1 MSARGFAP
9 SRLFCRLP
17 LTAPP
22 CSVLQG
28 VALVG
33 RGYPEPPP
41 PLLGR
46 WLALT
51 APPRFLLLYV
61 LPVSRPVGAAPTYAA
76 SFERGPPPRSRWPR
90 GDPRPLLGSPAPYGR
105 APRQRGGLRESGV
118 LPSVG
123 RFYRL
128 TRSGSACGLGATPPR
143 SEGWRRAS
151 LWSRRA
157 CCGASFGRPT
167 SRTTLPALCTPF
179 SPQPA
184 ASSLRSSA
192 PASAP
197 TALTRCSSSNVRGLP
212 SKPLTLRH
220 PRSRPPRGSFST
232 GTLLLTFNVE
242 CSALPQSDLPR
253 GASRPSPAH
262 HPKSG
267 GNLGKSCYR
276 MIKNHK

>member
-1 MSARGFAP
+1 MTTSASLSLSNSEDP
-9 SRLFCRLP
+9 SRRFRRLP

-22 CSVLQG
+22 CSEHQG

-51 APPRFLLLYV
+51 APPRFSSLYV
-61 LPVSRPVGAAPTYAA
+61 LPVSRPAGAAPTYAA

-90 GDPRPLLGSPAPYGR
+90 GVPRPLLGSPAPYGR
-105 APRQRGGLRESGV
+105 ALRGNSGLRESGV

-128 TRSGSACGLGATPPR
+128 TRRGRPCGLGATPPR
-143 SEGWRRAS
+143 SEGWRRSS
-151 LWSRRA
+151 LWSRRS
-157 CCGASFGRPT
+157 CCLALFARLATRPT
-167 SRTTLPALCTPF
+167 LPTLRAPF

-192 PASAP
+192 PASPPP
-197 TALTRCSSSNVRGLP
+197 TLPHRSPSNVRGFP
-212 SKPLTLRH
+212 TKPLTLRH
-220 PRSRPPRGSFST
+220 PRSRPPRGSFSL
-232 GTLLLTFNVE
+232 GALLLTFNVE
-242 CSALPQSDLPR
+242 CSALPQSDLLR
-253 GASRPSPAH
+253 GASRPAPAH
-262 HPKSG
+262 HPQ
-267 GNLGKSCYR
+267 
-276 MIKNHK
+276 